1 MEQQIDSI
9 LYTIL
14 DEVADPE
21 IPVLSV
27 VQMGVVRKAQF
38 VGTGVV
44 VDITPTYSGCPAM
57 DMMGD
62 DIKKALQVAGYEA
75 KVNLILSPAWSTDW
89 ITEKGRKALEGYGIA
104 APLSPEADKAVLLG
118 NKRMVKC
125 PQCGSTNTVMISQF
139 GSTACKALFK
149 CEDCLEPFDYFK
161 CLK

>member
-1 MEQQIDSI
+1 MEQEIDST
-9 LYTIL
+9 LYHIL

-75 KVNLILSPAWSTDW
+75 KVNLIL
-89 ITEKGRKALEGYGIA
+89 
-104 APLSPEADKAVLLG
+104 
-118 NKRMVKC
+118 
-125 PQCGSTNTVMISQF
+125 
-139 GSTACKALFK
+139 
-149 CEDCLEPFDYFK
+149 
-161 CLK
+161 